1 LTENPPS
8 PGPVWSA
15 NIIIRS
21 SDMVEGVVR
30 IPEDW
35 SDCLVK
41 ATQTAIDGTP
51 YVFTLGVC

>member
-1 LTENPPS
+1 MVGQDLLD
-8 PGPVWSA
+8 GD
-15 NIIIRS
+15 S